1 MAAPDGTQY
10 PMEGEYDAVDRPHR
24 ISYAARPLAPDGTA
38 LFELMI
44 TGSFEAEDDKTRIT
58 VDAAVLAEGPGR
70 RVVPRRA
77 PARLG
82 AEPRQA
88 RPAARRSLTH
98 ASPGGPGTTT

>member
-24 ISYAARPLAPDGTA
+24 ISYAARPLAPDGSA

-58 VDAAVLAEGPGR
+58 VDAAVLAEGPDAASYLVGLQPGWEQNLTKLDRLLAGR
-70 RVVPRRA
+70 
-77 PARLG
+77 
-82 AEPRQA
+82 
-88 RPAARRSLTH
+88 
-98 ASPGGPGTTT
+98 